1 MKNFNKPPTK
11 YDNQNHLIEDV
22 GMVTYFQSV
31 TGYGRANC
39 VQLFVVFM
47 SRMIN
52 IYFMPSK
59 EQGHVVQAYKDF
71 MREEGAPACLHRD
84 CSHEQNV
91 QEIVDL
97 NRDMR
102 VKDSYS
108 EPGCPNQNP
117 VENLGVRIIKM
128 AAEGLKIRTGAPDF
142 LWPLMHKYL
151 ADVNNHCATPFL
163 GWITPIQ
170 KRHGHIP
177 DISPFLNFSFYEPV
191 YFKLNDE
198 D

>member
-1 MKNFNKPPTK
+1 M
-11 YDNQNHLIEDV
+11 D
-22 GMVTYFQSV
+22 TYFQSM

-39 VQLFVVFM
+39 AQLFVGFM

-59 EQGHVVQAYKDF
+59 EYGHVVQAYKDI

-84 CSHEQNV
+84 CSNEQKV

-97 NRDMR
+97 ICDMR
-102 VKDSYS
+102 VQDSYS
-108 EPGCPNQNP
+108 EPGCQNQNP
-117 VENLGVRIIKM
+117 VEKLEVNIIKM
-128 AAEGLKIRTGAPDF
+128 AVEGLKIWTRAPDF

-170 KRHGHIP
+170 KRHGYIP
-177 DISPFLNFSFYEPV
+177 DISPFLNFSFYKSV
-191 YFKLNDE
+191 YFKLNND
-198 D
+198 DK

>member
-1 MKNFNKPPTK
+1 
-11 YDNQNHLIEDV
+11 
-22 GMVTYFQSV
+22 
-31 TGYGRANC
+31 
-39 VQLFVVFM
+39 
-47 SRMIN
+47 
-52 IYFMPSK
+52 
-59 EQGHVVQAYKDF
+59 
-71 MREEGAPACLHRD
+71 
-84 CSHEQNV
+84 
-91 QEIVDL
+91 
-97 NRDMR
+97 MR

-198 D
+198 DRQSPEKKGHWVGVSEHVGDALAFKIWDPDTRRVLIRSLVRTADPNKGAIPNRCLDPQESFLPEDNNDSGEESEGQNPNPKKR